1 MMIDYKLNDK
11 ELEVIQQAMNHARQA
26 EVRQRAT
33 AIHLLHQD
41 YKPKELAKMMAVSTG
56 CIYTWHRRWRK
67 EGLEGL
73 KNRPKSG
80 RPAKADEAYQQ
91 LLEDLLEAEPSEYGY
106 GFAFWTVDRLRE
118 HLRQETGISLSNRR
132 FRVLLKKKDY
142 VYRRPKHDLT
152 LLQDAEEKE
161 QAKVLLEWLKK
172 PVSTVSSN
180 LSLWTKQQ

>member
-1 MMIDYKLNDK
+1 MMIDYKLNDE
-11 ELEVIQQAMNHARQA
+11 ELKVIQQAMNHARQA

-41 YKPKELAKMMAVSTG
+41 YKPKELAKMMVVSMG

-67 EGLEGL
+67 DGLEGL

-91 LLEDLLEAEPSEYGY
+91 LLEDLLEAEPSEHGY

-132 FRVLLKKKDY
+132 FRVLMKKKDY

-152 LLQDAEEKE
+152 DLQDAEEKE
-161 QAKVLLEWLKK
+161 QAKVLLAWLKK
-172 PVSTVSSN
+172 PVSTLSSS